1 VKDVWYQ
8 VRLFERTRRDALD
21 MAAALKGLEQALGD
35 DHNLAVLRDTM
46 TSAPKRYGDAESVA
60 VVLGCITRRQRAL
73 RLRALDMGARLFAPP
88 AKRLRT
94 RARRWLHTLEVSHGQ

>member
-1 VKDVWYQ
+1 
-8 VRLFERTRRDALD
+8 
-21 MAAALKGLEQALGD
+21 MAAALKELEQALGD

-73 RLRALDMGARLFAPP
+73 RLRALDTGARLFAQP

-94 RARRWLHTLEVSHGQ
+94 RARRWIDTLTVSHGQVRHA